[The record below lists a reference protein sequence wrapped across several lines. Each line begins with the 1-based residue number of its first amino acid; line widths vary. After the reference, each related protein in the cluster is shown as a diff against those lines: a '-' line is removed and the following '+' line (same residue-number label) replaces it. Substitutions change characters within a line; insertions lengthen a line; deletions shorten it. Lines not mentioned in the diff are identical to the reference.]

1 MFPPRAELVQISAK
15 ADYALRALVELAARG
30 GGQVKGE
37 VLASSQ
43 DIPPRFLESILAQLR
58 QRGILVSRRG
68 ADGGYWLARPPE
80 AITLAEVIRAT
91 DGPLAS
97 VRGQRPESVAY
108 EGAAERLSEVWIAVR
123 TSLRAV
129 LEVVTLADVVSGHL
143 PAHVEMLIKTPQARV
158 SR

>member
-1 MFPPRAELVQISAK
+1 VQISAK

-30 GGQVKGE
+30 GGPVKGE
-37 VLASSQ
+37 ALSASQ

-58 QRGILVSRRG
+58 QRGILLSRRG
-68 ADGGYWLARPPE
+68 ADGGYWLARPAT

-97 VRGQRPESVAY
+97 VRGQRPETVAY

-123 TSLRAV
+123 SSLRAV
-129 LEVVTLADVVSGHL
+129 LEVVTLADVATGKL
-143 PAHVEMLIKTPQARV
+143 PASVAALLDEPEARI

>member
-1 MFPPRAELVQISAK
+1 MQISAK
-15 ADYALRALVELAARG
+15 ADYALRALLELAARG
-30 GGQVKGE
+30 GGPVKGE

-58 QRGILVSRRG
+58 QRGLLLSRRG
-68 ADGGYWLARPPE
+68 AEGGYWLARPGD

-108 EGAAERLSEVWIAVR
+108 EGAAERLSEVWIALR
-123 TSLRAV
+123 SSLRTV
-129 LEVVTLADVVSGHL
+129 LEVVTLADVANGAL
-143 PAHVEMLIKTPQARV
+143 PEHIRALLETPEARV

>member
-1 MFPPRAELVQISAK
+1 VQISAK

-30 GGQVKGE
+30 GGPVKGE
-37 VLASSQ
+37 VLAGSQ

-58 QRGILVSRRG
+58 QRGILLSRRG
-68 ADGGYWLARPPE
+68 AEGGYWLARPAE
-80 AITLAEVIRAT
+80 TITLAEVIRAT

-123 TSLRAV
+123 SSLRAV
-129 LEVVTLADVVSGHL
+129 LEVVTVADVATGVL
-143 PAHVEMLIKTPQARV
+143 PAHVLALVQTPEARV